1 MRAINTV
8 AILILFCTFFLL
20 VILRV
25 PVAFALAI
33 PALLTILYV
42 DRPVSLLVE
51 QMYSSLEYFPL
62 LAIPFF
68 ILAGFLMNYGDIT
81 DRFLR
86 IAEVMVGHFKGGLAQ
101 VNIVVSMMFGGVS
114 GTATADTAGIG
125 SMLIPAMVKRG
136 YSPGFSAAVT
146 ACSSTMGV
154 IIPPSVL
161 MIVYGSLSNTSISS
175 LFLAGIIP
183 GILVGLSQMGISYGI
198 AKKRNYP
205 AEKRATLPEV
215 GTAFKRGFLPLGV
228 PAIII
233 GGIVFGIFTATE
245 AGVIAVVYSLVLII
259 AYRSIKL
266 RDLPRIM
273 QEATQLVALPVFAI
287 AAAVVFSWLVAYLK
301 VPDFIGNILS
311 QYSLSPFTTLICV
324 FLIFL
329 IIGMFLDGVPAL
341 IIFLPVA
348 QEISEVVG
356 IDPIHMGMVIIVTL
370 SLGLVTPPFGLC
382 LLLAG
387 SIAKI
392 SVPETLKETAIFF
405 PGFLLILLLLII
417 FPQLVLFIPNMFG

>member
-1 MRAINTV
+1 MRTINTV

-183 GILVGLSQMGISYGI
+183 GILVGVSQMGISYGI
-198 AKKRNYP
+198 AKKRDYP
-205 AEKRATLPEV
+205 SEQRATLPEV

-233 GGIVFGIFTATE
+233 GGIIFGIFTATE
-245 AGVIAVVYSLVLII
+245 AGVIAVVYSLVLIL

-311 QYSLSPFTTLICV
+311 QYSLSPFMTLICV

-405 PGFLLILLLLII
+405 PGFLLIILLLIL